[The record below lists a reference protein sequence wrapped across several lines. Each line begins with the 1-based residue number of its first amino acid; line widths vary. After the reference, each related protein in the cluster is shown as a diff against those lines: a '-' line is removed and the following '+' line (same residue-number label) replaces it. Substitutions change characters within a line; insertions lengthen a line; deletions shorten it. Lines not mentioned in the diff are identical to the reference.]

1 MATNQNGSR
10 STAPTTEEAVTP
22 EVVTPKKRSPLQQ
35 VIEDKMLQELV
46 SGSIWT
52 LDETEIVARKATLDK
67 FRKVISSAYRMYDEE
82 LKNQRKIHGND
93 HLKDVTYFR
102 NPRTVKEGTSL
113 MDDLSFGEDDES

>member
-1 MATNQNGSR
+1 MATTPKQ
-10 STAPTTEEAVTP
+10 EEVTTP

-82 LKNQRKIHGND
+82 LKNQRKIHGSD